1 MCCFAVLCT
10 HSHNIIILVISPSI
24 WLLLIVFTMSCAGSR
39 YMFDSETGDLTIDTV
54 TVTDT
59 ANYRCTATNLVGVAT
74 AVVEVLVRGELQ

>member
-1 MCCFAVLCT
+1 
-10 HSHNIIILVISPSI
+10 
-24 WLLLIVFTMSCAGSR
+24 
-39 YMFDSETGDLTIDTV
+39 MFDSETGDLTIDTV